1 MKKSILLT
9 ILFFGLLSCE
19 ISPRK
24 TNAAQTTDNISC
36 GRIDCVTYE
45 SVMWDGYE
53 WAIFSTTDYHPTS
66 PFVINLTK
74 ERLEIEKLQLEIEYY
89 KNLKNK

>member
-1 MKKSILLT
+1 MKKIILLT
-9 ILFFGLLSCE
+9 VLFFGLLSCE

-24 TNAAQTTDNISC
+24 TNADAVNISC
-36 GRIDCVTYE
+36 PTGDCVSYERRTY
-45 SVMWDGYE
+45 DGFE
-53 WAIFSTTDYHPTS
+53 WAIFSSTHPNGMA

-89 KNLKNK
+89 KNLKK

>member
-9 ILFFGLLSCE
+9 LLFFGLFSCE

-24 TNAAQTTDNISC
+24 TQAKSDNIVC
-36 GRIDCVTYE
+36 PTHECITYDRRT
-45 SVMWDGYE
+45 WDGYE
-53 WAIFSTTDYHPTS
+53 WAIFSSTRYDAMS